1 MSIGTH
7 SLLYSFLLPVDH
19 RCAAYISA
27 LYHHDILLYVLRQSC
42 NADDGKKSIISGKK
56 TFLILMMRL
65 RKWMIMS
72 AGSYGSFFLVST
84 KKAWHRNDLMLR
96 EMLFVQASS
105 SCNVCL
111 TRSKS
116 GSQSSGRISVSS
128 CGSRSHQRNRSCSF
142 SSSSKRS
149 VLFFAGLPP

>member
-65 RKWMIMS
+65 RK
-72 AGSYGSFFLVST
+72 
-84 KKAWHRNDLMLR
+84 
-96 EMLFVQASS
+96 
-105 SCNVCL
+105 
-111 TRSKS
+111 
-116 GSQSSGRISVSS
+116 
-128 CGSRSHQRNRSCSF
+128 
-142 SSSSKRS
+142 
-149 VLFFAGLPP
+149 